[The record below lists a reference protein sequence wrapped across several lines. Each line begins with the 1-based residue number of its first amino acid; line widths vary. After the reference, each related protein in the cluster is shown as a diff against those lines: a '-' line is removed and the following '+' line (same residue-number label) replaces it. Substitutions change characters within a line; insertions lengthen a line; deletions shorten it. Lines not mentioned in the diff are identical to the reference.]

1 MLLNLKNIQD
11 NDKISWVQAKID
23 NLEKND
29 VLQEIINSIGTAFPT
44 EYINYFQNTRELLK
58 HDLNEKNQIWWKLFT
73 SNWNVI
79 QSGASLFSFENLKS
93 YNKVSNKSNRMQ
105 IILAANYDYQPFFIT
120 TIKSL
125 LYYNNVDIH
134 LVNPDIPNTCFTI
147 MNQLI

>member
-58 HDLNEKNQIWWKLFT
+58 HDLNEKNQIQYDL
-73 SNWNVI
+73 I
-79 QSGASLFSFENLKS
+79 QKS
-93 YNKVSNKSNRMQ
+93 RM
-105 IILAANYDYQPFFIT
+105 A
-120 TIKSL
+120 
-125 LYYNNVDIH
+125 
-134 LVNPDIPNTCFTI
+134 
-147 MNQLI
+147 